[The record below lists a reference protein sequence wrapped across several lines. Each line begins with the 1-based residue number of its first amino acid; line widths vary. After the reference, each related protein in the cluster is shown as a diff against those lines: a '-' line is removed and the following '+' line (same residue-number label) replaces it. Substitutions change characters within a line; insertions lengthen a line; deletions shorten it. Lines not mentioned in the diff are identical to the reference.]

1 MLKELSAAV
10 FAGAVLLCCAPNVSA
25 EQNKSGNNSFLI
37 IYEEITEDDISMIH
51 LPARH
56 ERRLAQNETIRNH
69 DGCLAFY
76 SDFKHF
82 LQEKTGLR
90 YGIDISYTAQRAAPG
105 GKNTAV
111 QGIYYPYAVW
121 NLFNDSKIGSGQIDF
136 NYTLVRYWGI
146 EAGKLDSRVGVA
158 SSINDYPNR
167 QDGFSQLSYTH
178 TMPGSLAWLSVTVGQ
193 FPLYNFDGTSYDSN
207 QQTGL
212 INYAL
217 SQNASAS
224 YPSAGLG
231 AYVSAALSEDI
242 TLSGGYQSA
251 SNISGN
257 RIRFKDAFNGD
268 YTGFASLNYSDEN
281 GQYGLMGYYQPS
293 TQEQEGYSWGWSV
306 NAEENLGG
314 KWSAFGRANGS
325 VNNIMP
331 IKQSYVLGF
340 SYRNP
345 LNRNPLDAITVAA
358 AYNRLSKKALG
369 EPYVRTGETVFEAQW
384 VWGVGKCLTIT
395 PDVQFYPAAGLNSE
409 KEWVTAVGLRTALMF

>member
-1 MLKELSAAV
+1 MVKKLSASALACALV
-10 FAGAVLLCCAPNVSA
+10 FFCAPFAPSQ
-25 EQNKSGNNSFLI
+25 ENKSENSGFLI
-37 IYEEITEDDISMIH
+37 NYEEIMEDDISMIN

-76 SDFKHF
+76 SDFKDF
-82 LQEKTGLR
+82 VQEKTGLR
-90 YGIDISYTAQRAAPG
+90 YGVDISYTAQRVAPG

-121 NLFNDSKIGSGQIDF
+121 NIFNDTKFGSGQIDF
-136 NYTLVRYWGI
+136 NYNLVRYWGL
-146 EAGKLDSRVGVA
+146 EAGELDSRVGVA
-158 SSINDYPNR
+158 SAINDYPDR
-167 QDGFSQLSYTH
+167 QDVFSQLSYTH
-178 TMPGSLAWLSVTVGQ
+178 TMPGSLAWLSLTVGQ

-231 AYVSAALSEDI
+231 AYLSAALSKEI

-251 SNISGN
+251 SNISGS
-257 RIRFKDAFNGD
+257 RIKFKEAFDGD
-268 YTGFASLNYSDEN
+268 YTGFASLNYSDES

-293 TQEQEGYSWGWSV
+293 TEEQKGYSWGWSF

-325 VNNIMP
+325 VNNITP
-331 IKQSYVLGF
+331 VKQSYVLGL

-345 LNRNPLDAITVAA
+345 LDRNPLDAITVAA
-358 AYNRLSKKALG
+358 AYNRLSAKAADA
-369 EPYVRTGETVFEAQW
+369 PYVRTGETVFEAQW
-384 VWGVGKCLTIT
+384 VWGLGKCLTIT
-395 PDVQFYPAAGLNSE
+395 PDVQFYPEAGLNAE
-409 KEWVTAVGLRTALMF
+409 REWITVAGLRTTFMF

>member
-1 MLKELSAAV
+1 MLKELGAAALV
-10 FAGAVLLCCAPNVSA
+10 CAAFLCCATAVSA
-25 EQNKSGNNSFLI
+25 EQNKNESRSFLI
-37 IYEEITEDDISMIH
+37 IYEEIMEDDISMIH

-69 DGCLAFY
+69 NGFLGFY
-76 SDFKHF
+76 SDFKDF

-90 YGIDISYTAQRAAPG
+90 YGVDVSYTAQRAAPS

-121 NLFNDSKIGSGQIDF
+121 NLFNDTKIGSGQIDF
-136 NYTLVRYWGI
+136 NYNLVRYWGLQ
-146 EAGKLDSRVGVA
+146 AGELDSRVKVA
-158 SSINDYPNR
+158 SAINDYPTR
-167 QDGFSQLSYTH
+167 QDIFSQLSYTH
-178 TMPGSLAWLSVTVGQ
+178 TMPDSLAWLSITVGQ
-193 FPLYNFDGTSYDSN
+193 FPLYNFDGTNYDSN

-224 YPSAGLG
+224 YPLAGLG
-231 AYVSAALSEDI
+231 AYVSAALTEE
-242 TLSGGYQSA
+242 LSLTGGYQSA
-251 SNISGN
+251 SNISGS
-257 RIRFKDAFNGD
+257 RIKFKEAFDGD
-268 YTGFASLNYSDEN
+268 YTGFASLNYSDGS

-293 TQEQEGYSWGWSV
+293 TEEQEGYSWGWSV

-340 SYRNP
+340 SYRDP
-345 LNRNPLDAITVAA
+345 LDRNPLDAITVAA
-358 AYNRLSKKALG
+358 AYNRLSEKALNA
-369 EPYVRTGETVFEAQW
+369 PYVRTGETVLEAQW
-384 VWGVGKCLTIT
+384 VWGAGKYLTIT

-409 KEWVTAVGLRTALMF
+409 KELVTVAGLRTALMF